1 MIANP
6 IIPIWLMSILS
17 IGLLVFIFIK
27 KPIRITQII
36 IVILL
41 FIINIRPMIPSG
53 TSQTL
58 ASNLDVLFVIDTTIS
73 MNAEDYN
80 GTNTRLSGVK
90 KDCEYII
97 KTLSGARYSI
107 ITFSNSTR
115 IITPYTKD
123 INTTIETIDILEPI
137 NQTYAKGSSLNSPIE
152 VITQALKSSEK
163 KDDKIRIIFFI
174 SDGEITDDS
183 ELESYKDI
191 SQYITNGAVLGY
203 GTSSGGY
210 MKARTRYSD
219 ELEYIKYNNSKA
231 LSKIDESNL
240 KSIAKDLGVS
250 YIHMSNQN
258 NITKKLAEIQRRAE
272 IGLSTSNISTYDDI
286 YYLFAIPLLAL
297 LIIELNKYRRNNI

>member
-6 IIPIWLMSILS
+6 IIPIWVMSILS

-27 KPIRITQII
+27 KPIRVTQII

-97 KTLSGARYSI
+97 KSLSGARYSI
-107 ITFSNSTR
+107 ITFSNSAR

-203 GTSSGGY
+203 GTSNGGY
-210 MKARTRYSD
+210 MKARTKYSD
-219 ELEYIKYNNSKA
+219 EQEYIKYNNSKA

-258 NITKKLAEIQRRAE
+258 NITKKLSEIQRRAE

-286 YYLFAIPLLAL
+286 YYLFAIPLLVL
-297 LIIELNKYRRNNI
+297 LILELNKYRRNNI